1 MNHIF
6 AMVKNL
12 TDDALLTLMQQ
23 DDADAFAVVVHRY
36 RRQLY
41 SQIYKRLGSE
51 DDTKDMLQ
59 DIYLSLWNN
68 RMSIV
73 IAESF
78 LPYLSRAAHY
88 TIVDQY
94 LFRKKRSALEVSLSL
109 LDEPKHLPV
118 EELILAEDLQKEF
131 DRELLKMPVTVQDV
145 FRLSRKEGLSI
156 KEIAARLDLSEQTVK
171 NYISSALQSLRAY
184 LKKENLSFIL
194 ALASAC
200 IFKR

>member
-1 MNHIF
+1 MENF
-6 AMVKNL
+6 K
-12 TDDALLTLMQQ
+12 DQALLTLMQQ
-23 DDADAFAVVVHRY
+23 DVADAFAVVVHRY
-36 RRQLY
+36 RKQLY

-51 DDTKDMLQ
+51 DDTKDLLQ

-73 IAESF
+73 ITESF

-109 LDEPKHLPV
+109 MDEPLHLPV
-118 EELILAEDLQKEF
+118 EEIILARDLQHEF
-131 DRELLKMPVTVQDV
+131 DQELLKMPVTVQDV

-156 KEIAARLDLSEQTVK
+156 KEIAVKLDLSEQTVK
-171 NYISSALQSLRAY
+171 NYISSALQCLRAY
-184 LKKENLSFIL
+184 LKKDNLSFIL
-194 ALASAC
+194 ALATLC
-200 IFKR
+200 VFKR

>member
-1 MNHIF
+1 
-6 AMVKNL
+6 
-12 TDDALLTLMQQ
+12 MQQ
-23 DDADAFAVVVHRY
+23 DDEDAFAVVVHRY

-41 SQIYKRLGSE
+41 SQIYKRLGSA
-51 DDTKDMLQ
+51 DDTKDLLQ

-73 IAESF
+73 ITESF

-109 LDEPKHLPV
+109 MDEPAHLPV
-118 EELILAEDLQKEF
+118 EDLILAEDLQKEF
-131 DRELLKMPVTVQDV
+131 DRELLKMPATVQDV

-171 NYISSALQSLRAY
+171 NYISTALQSLRAY

>member
-1 MNHIF
+1 
-6 AMVKNL
+6 
-12 TDDALLTLMQQ
+12 MQQ

-41 SQIYKRLGSE
+41 RQIYKRLGSE

-73 IAESF
+73 ITGSF

-109 LDEPKHLPV
+109 LDEPTHLPV
-118 EELILAEDLQKEF
+118 EEMILAEDLQQEF
-131 DRELLKMPVTVQDV
+131 DRQLLKMPVTVQDV

-171 NYISSALQSLRAY
+171 NYISSALQCLRTY
-184 LKKENLSFIL
+184 LKKDNLSFIL

-200 IFKR
+200 VFKK